1 MFCLYLLSLEI
12 FFGSILLCETTQLAL
27 FTPCTHFNISV
38 WNGRI
43 TTYYHIVRKRKRTQ
57 KEGCKARTGKFRAT
71 HKSHPKIADS
81 AEKMRKV
88 AKNIPNVSGESHN
101 ETKAFLKSHS
111 YHFLGHSEFISKRCD
126 KMFWKK
132 TAWKFKSLK
141 MSSNVAFLALLGPIV
156 EIQKAKRKEERR
168 GLQFC

>member
-1 MFCLYLLSLEI
+1 MGQLKILIQAPILQYISSW
-12 FFGSILLCETTQLAL
+12 FFVGFSIEKIV
-27 FTPCTHFNISV
+27 PSISV
-38 WNGRI
+38 WNGTYFILYHLGNGRI

-101 ETKAFLKSHS
+101 ATKAFLKSHS
-111 YHFLGHSEFISKRCD
+111 YNFLGHREFMSKRYN
-126 KMFWKK
+126 KNASKNSVK
-132 TAWKFKSLK
+132 
-141 MSSNVAFLALLGPIV
+141 I
-156 EIQKAKRKEERR
+156 
-168 GLQFC
+168 

>member
-1 MFCLYLLSLEI
+1 MGQLKILIQAPILQYISSW
-12 FFGSILLCETTQLAL
+12 FFVGFSIEKIV
-27 FTPCTHFNISV
+27 PSISV
-38 WNGRI
+38 WNGAYFILYHLGNGRI

-101 ETKAFLKSHS
+101 ATKAFLKSHS
-111 YHFLGHSEFISKRCD
+111 YYFLGHCKFISKRCN
-126 KMFWKK
+126 
-132 TAWKFKSLK
+132 KS
-141 MSSNVAFLALLGPIV
+141 F
-156 EIQKAKRKEERR
+156 AKNSV
-168 GLQFC
+168 QI

>member
-1 MFCLYLLSLEI
+1 MPS
-12 FFGSILLCETTQLAL
+12 
-27 FTPCTHFNISV
+27 ISV
-38 WNGRI
+38 SNGNYFILYHLGNGRI

-101 ETKAFLKSHS
+101 ATKAFLKSHS
-111 YHFLGHSEFISKRCD
+111 YHFLGHREFMSKRCD
-126 KMFWKK
+126 VSKNSVK
-132 TAWKFKSLK
+132 T
-141 MSSNVAFLALLGPIV
+141 
-156 EIQKAKRKEERR
+156 
-168 GLQFC
+168 